1 MISLRDD
8 LNGFHKDTCI
18 KVYDPTDKR
27 LIGVYRSFAKAALK
41 LGVSAGQVQQRCTT
55 KTRIFSSKYGKE
67 VACRLSRLKPED
79 EELINKC
86 SKYQFL

>member
-8 LNGFHKDTCI
+8 LNGLHKDTCI

-27 LIGVYRSFAKAALK
+27 LIGVYPSYPKAAHK
-41 LGVSAGQVQQRCTT
+41 LGVSASQVQQRCTA
-55 KTRIFSSKYGKE
+55 KTRIFSPKYGKE
-67 VACRLSRLKPED
+67 VACRLSRIKPGD
-79 EELINKC
+79 EELITKC

>member
-8 LNGFHKDTCI
+8 LNGLHKETCI

-27 LIGVYRSFAKAALK
+27 LVGVYPNFAKAALR
-41 LGVSAGQVQQRCTT
+41 LGVSASQVQQRCTT
-55 KTRIFSSKYGKE
+55 KTRIFSPKYGKE

-79 EELINKC
+79 GELINKC